1 MVDIDK
7 ASEFDLEDDEFEE
20 VQRPEPKPWERSIHV
35 QPGGSAAGLDLSGIE
50 LGGDLSGIDFRKA
63 ILGGWDPEGEDEDE
77 IYGPGG
83 TPDIQYTD
91 FSGANLTGANFAGQD
106 LSGLIFVGAVLQGA
120 NLSRC
125 SLGADFTDADLSG
138 ANLRGASGIDEGDF
152 SGAII
157 DDIKGLSAED
167 REMLEELV

>member
-1 MVDIDK
+1 
-7 ASEFDLEDDEFEE
+7 L
-20 VQRPEPKPWERSIHV
+20 
-35 QPGGSAAGLDLSGIE
+35 L
-50 LGGDLSGIDFRKA
+50 
-63 ILGGWDPEGEDEDE
+63 
-77 IYGPGG
+77 
-83 TPDIQYTD
+83 
-91 FSGANLTGANFAGQD
+91 
-106 LSGLIFVGAVLQGA
+106 FVGAVLQGA

-157 DDIKGLSAED
+157 DDIKGLSAEN